1 MSLSP
6 WLRCCGWL
14 LPALLVGCAAA
25 PPDVAAVA
33 APTAAPAARADEGV
47 VLRELVERYW
57 QDYLALNPSLA
68 TYFGDHRYDDR
79 LENSIAPA
87 YLDAA
92 RGLEQRYLD
101 AATGLRHDGL
111 GPSDQLTLD
120 IFVRDRRIALEGFAY
135 PEELLPLNQ
144 FSSRVAEFA
153 QMGNG
158 SGVQPFRNAQD
169 YRRWLSRVTDFV
181 AWTDQAVANLRRGV
195 ERGVVLPRLVV
206 ELTLPQI
213 DALIAVDPAQSEF
226 YGPVRAMP
234 QAIAGAT
241 REALTDDY
249 RRAILTQIN
258 PALSRL
264 AAYLREEYLPHARA
278 TVGWAALPGGP
289 AWYAYRARYY
299 TTTNLTP
306 DEIHAI
312 GLAEVARIREG
323 MLAIKDQVGF
333 QGDLRAF
340 LDALRNDRR
349 FHFER
354 PKDLLEG
361 YRALQR
367 VVEAR
372 LPELFEMAPRSKL
385 EVRATEPFREKSAAI
400 AEYLMGTP
408 DGSRPGIFYVNTYDL
423 PSRPKYLM
431 QSTFLHEALPGH
443 HFQLSLQNESG
454 DLPSFRRYG
463 GYTAFFEGWALYA
476 ETLGSALGLYT
487 DPYDRLGAL
496 SDQALRAVRLVLD
509 TGLHTRGWTREQAID
524 YMLANTAVGP
534 ADAVAEVE
542 RYIAIPGQALAY
554 KLGQLEFLELRERAQ
569 ARLGPRFDLRA
580 LHTQFLKDGA
590 LPLDVLEARVLRWLE
605 AEAAR
610 P

>member
-1 MSLSP
+1 VSP
-6 WLRCCGWL
+6 RLRRCAWL
-14 LPALLVGCAAA
+14 LSALLGGCAALPSPGVPA
-25 PPDVAAVA
+25 TPAAG
-33 APTAAPAARADEGV
+33 APAQPVPDEGTI
-47 VLRELVERYW
+47 LRERVERYW

-68 TYFGDHRYDDR
+68 TYVGDHRYDDR
-79 LENSIAPA
+79 LENAISPA
-87 YLDAA
+87 YLDQA
-92 RGLEQRYLD
+92 RALEQRHLD
-101 AATGLRHDGL
+101 AALAVRRESL
-111 GPSDQLTLD
+111 APADQLTLD
-120 IFVRDRRIALEGFAY
+120 IFIRDRRIALEGFAY

-158 SGVQPFRNAQD
+158 SGVQPFDTPQD
-169 YRRWLSRVTDFV
+169 YRRWLSRVADFV
-181 AWTDQAVANLRRGV
+181 AWTDQAIVNLRRGG
-195 ERGVVLPRLVV
+195 ERGVVLPRIVV
-206 ELTLPQI
+206 ERMLPQI
-213 DALIAVDPAQSEF
+213 DALIAADPAQSDF

-234 QAIAGAT
+234 GSITGAT
-241 REALTDDY
+241 REALVDDY

-258 PALSRL
+258 PALARL
-264 AAYLREEYLPHARA
+264 AGYLRQDYLPHARQS
-278 TVGWAALPGGP
+278 VGWSALPDGA

-299 TTTNLTP
+299 TTTSLTP

-312 GLAEVARIREG
+312 GLAEVTRIRED
-323 MLAIKDQVGF
+323 MLAIKDRVGF

-349 FHFER
+349 FQFER
-354 PKDLLEG
+354 PEDLLEG

-372 LPELFEMAPRSKL
+372 LPELFATAPRSQL
-385 EVRATEPFREKSAAI
+385 EVRAIEPFREQSAAI

-408 DGSRPGIFYVNTYDL
+408 DGSRPGIFYVNTWDL

-454 DLPSFRRYG
+454 DLPSFRRYA
-463 GYTAFFEGWALYA
+463 GYTAYIEGWALYA
-476 ETLGSALGLYT
+476 ETLGGALGLYT

-542 RYIAIPGQALAY
+542 RYIAVPGQALAY
-554 KLGQLEFLELRERAQ
+554 KLGQLEFLKLRERAL
-569 ARLGPRFDLRA
+569 ARLGARFDLRA
-580 LHTQFLKDGA
+580 LHTRFLQDGA
-590 LPLDVLEARVLRWLE
+590 LPLDVLDARVTRWIE
-605 AEAAR
+605 AEAA
-610 P
+610 PP